1 MEGMAA
7 DLSFWSSVY
16 LCASVVEEPNTVEDV
31 SVAVVSV
38 LETDGGREVVVSGT
52 AVDTSVV
59 VLSVP

>member
-1 MEGMAA
+1 MAA

-16 LCASVVEEPNTVEDV
+16 LCASVVEVPNTVEDA

-38 LETDGGREVVVSGT
+38 LETDGGSEVVVSGT
-52 AVDTSVV
+52 VVDTSVV